1 MGYRPILLLGTAT
14 CAVALPMLVA
24 GLFMPAGNAAAPIG
38 IAMGL
43 VGVFGIQSGQ
53 TLREL
58 FERVKRLEH
67 LVAERGDGVGTSGL
81 NGGR

>member
-1 MGYRPILLLGTAT
+1 MEMGYRPILLLGTAT

-43 VGVFGIQSGQ
+43 VGVFGIQ
-53 TLREL
+53 
-58 FERVKRLEH
+58 
-67 LVAERGDGVGTSGL
+67 
-81 NGGR
+81 